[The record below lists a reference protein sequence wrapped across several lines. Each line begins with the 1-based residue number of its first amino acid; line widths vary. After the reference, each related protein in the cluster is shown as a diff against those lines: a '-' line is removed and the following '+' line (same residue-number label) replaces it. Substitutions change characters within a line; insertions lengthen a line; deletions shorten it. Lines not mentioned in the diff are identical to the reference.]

1 MSWSVSSYREEK
13 FNHGPHIGSYLG
25 VRINLGVKLCYTNIK
40 YGLQMIDEHM
50 PNKILTKNQPV
61 GNDCHIE
68 IEATMFVEFEDTPTR
83 S

>member
-1 MSWSVSSYREEK
+1 
-13 FNHGPHIGSYLG
+13 
-25 VRINLGVKLCYTNIK
+25 
-40 YGLQMIDEHM
+40 MIDEHM